1 MRTSDAH
8 DNERFATNDLAS
20 DLIVQGNRDQD
31 DWAVQVVNA
40 RAGNPGY
47 VSSRV
52 VTGPAIVLFYD
63 SLRQSHAHVNPD
75 MFVWRKMGNSVASGW
90 FSERGGDG
98 NSANNTPPSPRIETS
113 SLLLPSRSPK
123 ELPVISGLPPHPPK
137 ETPLIQITVVV
148 PGEGASFG
156 DDGVKSAPEP
166 DAEQKLQPQP
176 QPHTDTTP
184 SVCVNVPEASPEKS
198 VAQSQSE
205 PVANGEP
212 VSAPEPEA
220 VTEPVSASEPEAAR
234 EPQAATEPQ
243 AAKEPPTKRSKK
255 QPTQK
260 TRELAGGGYQTRAR
274 TGVRKANSRYLE

>member
-1 MRTSDAH
+1 MRASDAH

-31 DWAVQVVNA
+31 DWAAQVVDA

-176 QPHTDTTP
+176 PHPDTTP
-184 SVCVNVPEASPEKS
+184 SVCVNLPAASPGKS
-198 VAQSQSE
+198 VTQPKLE
-205 PVANGEP
+205 PVTNGEP
-212 VSAPEPEA
+212 VSA
-220 VTEPVSASEPEAAR
+220 S

-243 AAKEPPTKRSKK
+243 AAKEPEAAREPPTKRSKK